1 MQFFHFLCILGKGKI
16 GLEIIFH
23 GIDDG
28 EHYISLINSLKETLD
43 TNNIKISIAKKG
55 CIIVSIDVEKKVI
68 VDEWMFESEI
78 CTFIR
83 KLFKSCK
90 LTTLAQETAYAVITP
105 SECNFF
111 FIIL

>member
-1 MQFFHFLCILGKGKI
+1 MHLFYFLCILVKGMI
-16 GLEIIFH
+16 GLEIICH
-23 GIDDG
+23 GVDDS
-28 EHYISLINSLKETLD
+28 EQNISLINSLKESLD
-43 TNNIKISIAKKG
+43 TNNIKINIAKKG

-68 VDEWMFESEI
+68 VDECMFESEI

-90 LTTLAQETAYAVITP
+90 LTCIAQETAYAVITP
-105 SECNFF
+105 SECNS